1 MMHHDQPSPATSG
14 GATNRTN
21 RGGRPREWTAPRA
34 RRLTRLYCYTS
45 LKVDEILKVL
55 EDEVWSPGKEA
66 ANKHLNHLL
75 GKDPRWMRPRD
86 ISEARQ
92 RMAGLK
98 NSERARSSS
107 QSSSNPQDPFSPTSG
122 MHDPFAQAYQRTDT
136 MDTKSFGRSSGS
148 SLEKTDTFMFGGQQG
163 LPQRTTTT
171 TFNIPPSVRQDTGTR
186 NLQTMQNPSYASFF
200 RSIPGIGR
208 QGTSMTTSTNFS
220 VGSTKEA
227 WHSMKQKLNNI
238 EGFQKSDVKDVFR
251 LLKRYTISNEDG
263 TDHSRTSPRSATG
276 AFNPPIMPNFQGQ
289 TEGVTTVASYS
300 LPGDYAATTESA
312 YDTATCMDQFGN
324 TTYHIIAARDNTMT
338 QLFQLLSQE
347 SSLPGPLLN
356 ATNSGGQTFLHVLH
370 KNWFQEDSRL
380 RILIERLKSL
390 QFNFSTTDV
399 YGRTFFHIL
408 RENLE
413 PTSGLMRQIT
423 SLFGNNWNL
432 LNRRDAFG
440 VKPMIKRAATI
451 PINRADARPTHLTI
465 PGSTD
470 STQQKIKEHTK
481 LLEIITGVN
490 MTNDGFM
497 KEDGQGRNALHCLSE
512 VILDI
517 ASIDEHGNSTK
528 PRNKRKM
535 DNQNEPVSQTC
546 PLSHR
551 LQYLETVLLAN
562 VDVNH
567 YNASGDTVLMSFIS
581 HIIDGQDD
589 KDLELLIDRLITAGA
604 NIEAR
609 NRNGETVLQV
619 AARLGQK
626 FAVKVLLKQ
635 GANIH
640 VRNSDGRS
648 VLQTIDDYTRL
659 SGDDD
664 EALAR
669 LEATRG
675 VLSGRFSN
683 YKALQEPS
691 LLDQWRFRP
700 PQSPKRLS

>member
-1 MMHHDQPSPATSG
+1 MMNHDQPSPATSN
-14 GATNRTN
+14 ATNRTN
-21 RGGRPREWTAPRA
+21 RGGRPREWTPPRA

-55 EDEVWSPGKEA
+55 GDEVWSPGKEA

-86 ISEARQ
+86 LGEARQ
-92 RMAGLK
+92 RIAGLK
-98 NSERARSSS
+98 NSDRARSSS
-107 QSSSNPQDPFSPTSG
+107 QSSSNTQNPLSPMSGIYDPSVHP
-122 MHDPFAQAYQRTDT
+122 YQRTDT
-136 MDTKSFGRSSGS
+136 MDSKSFGRSSGS
-148 SLEKTDTFMFGGQQG
+148 SLEKTDTFMFGQPG
-163 LPQRTTTT
+163 LQQRTATT
-171 TFNIPPSVRQDTGTR
+171 TFSIPPSARQNTGTR

-200 RSIPGIGR
+200 RSIPGLGR

-220 VGSTKEA
+220 IGSTKAA
-227 WHSMKQKLNNI
+227 WNNMKEKLNGI
-238 EGFQKSDVKDVFR
+238 EGLQKSDVKDVFR

-263 TDHSRTSPRSATG
+263 TDHSRSSPRSAMG
-276 AFNPPIMPNFQGQ
+276 AFNPPTMANFRGQ
-289 TEGVTTVASYS
+289 TEGVTSVADYS
-300 LPGDYAATTESA
+300 LPGDFAGTSESI
-312 YDTATCMDQFGN
+312 YDSTTCMDQFGN
-324 TTYHIIAARDNTMT
+324 TTYHLVAARENMMT
-338 QLFQLLSQE
+338 HLFHLLSQE
-347 SSLPGPLLN
+347 NSPPSPLLN

-370 KNWFQEDSRL
+370 PNWFEEDSRL
-380 RILIERLKSL
+380 VILIETLRSL
-390 QFNFSTTDV
+390 QFDFSTTDV

-408 RENLE
+408 RSNLKSN
-413 PTSGLMRQIT
+413 SGLMREIT
-423 SLFGNNWNL
+423 SLFGNNMNL

-440 VKPMIKRAATI
+440 VKPMILRASTI
-451 PINRADARPTHLTI
+451 PVNRAEARPSHLTI
-465 PGSTD
+465 PGTTD

-481 LLEIITGVN
+481 FLKIITDVN
-490 MTNDGFM
+490 ATDDGYTR
-497 KEDGQGRNALHCLSE
+497 EDPQGRNALHCLAE

-517 ASIDEHGNSTK
+517 ASIDGQGNNTK
-528 PRNKRKM
+528 PRKRKM
-535 DNQNEPVSQTC
+535 DDQNEPVLQTC

-551 LQYLETVLLAN
+551 IQYLDTVLQAH

-567 YNASGDTVLMSFIS
+567 YNASGDTVLMSFVS
-581 HIIDGQDD
+581 HITDGQDD
-589 KDLELLIDRLITAGA
+589 KALEELIERLLNAGA

-635 GANIH
+635 GANVH

-648 VLQTIDDYTRL
+648 VLQTIDDYTRF

-683 YKALQEPS
+683 YKAVQEPS
-691 LLDQWRFRP
+691 LLDQWSFRP
-700 PQSPKRLS
+700 PQLPNRFG